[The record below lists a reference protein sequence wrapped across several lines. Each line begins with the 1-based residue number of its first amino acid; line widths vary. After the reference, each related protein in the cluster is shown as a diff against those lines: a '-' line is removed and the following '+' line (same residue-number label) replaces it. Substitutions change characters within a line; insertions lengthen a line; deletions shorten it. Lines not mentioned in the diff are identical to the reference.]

1 MAVLAHKRLDLFDLM
16 QANDF
21 AIGERADLGV
31 DVGLFDA
38 RDLTRGFGQG
48 DISVETARVNDCVEL
63 PQALLDRRQWR
74 QPAVKRALCFDVTL
88 AIEMQALARSGPST
102 Q

>member
-1 MAVLAHKRLDLFDLM
+1 M
-16 QANDF
+16 QADDVT
-21 AIGERADLGV
+21 IGERTDFGV

-38 RDLTRGFGQG
+38 RDFACGFSQG
-48 DISVETARVNDCVEL
+48 DVGIEATRIDVCVER
-63 PQALLDRRQWR
+63 PQVLFDRRQWR